1 MHWTKELFNY
11 EKPIIAMCHLK
22 PLPNDPQFDESMGI
36 NYIVESALH
45 DIHILQNRGIHGILI
60 SNEFSYPYT
69 QKLSQIT
76 VATMARI
83 IGEVKNQLKVPFG
96 VDCMYDAFSTIDL
109 AVATEADF
117 YRITLPNATIYEYE
131 FGETQLGNILRYA
144 MQNGLRK
151 AKKVINIDSLINSA
165 ISTNNNIEKLL
176 KTITIQAQPDA
187 LCVSAESVD
196 ILSVNGYNTCF
207 SLPRSVALLCDG
219 GCNEKNIT
227 HIINSI
233 DGAIV
238 GTSLKEN
245 QSITNPISP
254 VNVSKFMN
262 VFDSL
267 RL

>member
-1 MHWTKELFNY
+1 MHWTKELFNH

-36 NYIVESALH
+36 NYIIESALH
-45 DIHILQNRGIHGILI
+45 DIHILQSSGIHGILI

-69 QKLSQIT
+69 QRLSQIT

-83 IGEVKNQLKVPFG
+83 IGEIKGQLKIPFG

-109 AVATEADF
+109 AVATDADF
-117 YRITLPNATIYEYE
+117 YRITLPNSTIYEYE
-131 FGETQLGNILRYA
+131 FGETQLGDILRYA

-151 AKKVINIDSLINSA
+151 AKKVININSLINLA
-165 ISTNNNIEKLL
+165 ISNNNIEKLL

-196 ILSVNGYNTCF
+196 SLSVNGYNTCF
-207 SLPRSVALLCDG
+207 ELSKSVALLCDG

-227 HIINSI
+227 HIIDFI

-245 QSITNPISP
+245 QNITNPISHDN
-254 VNVSKFMN
+254 VNKFMN
-262 VFDSL
+262 VVNSL
-267 RL
+267 KK